1 MRVAT
6 GTRSQSGL
14 PFNGMKVGVLL
25 IVLAA
30 MTGCGS
36 SVEFDNAHESQHL
49 KAGKYAVAVAD
60 ECGTTIVTVAGEIT
74 RKGWSYPLLNGT
86 PLTIP
91 YTGDYTVVDPVG
103 WDLMGPPPTCSLA
116 LKVTLTPVQ
125 Q

>member
-1 MRVAT
+1 
-6 GTRSQSGL
+6 
-14 PFNGMKVGVLL
+14 MKVGVVLL
-25 IVLAA
+25 VVAA
-30 MTGCGS
+30 MTGGGS
-36 SVEFDNAHESQHL
+36 SVEFDNAHASQYL

-60 ECGTTIVTVAGEIT
+60 ECGTTIVTVAGQIT
-74 RKGWSYPLLNGT
+74 RNGWSYPLLSGT

-125 Q
+125 R